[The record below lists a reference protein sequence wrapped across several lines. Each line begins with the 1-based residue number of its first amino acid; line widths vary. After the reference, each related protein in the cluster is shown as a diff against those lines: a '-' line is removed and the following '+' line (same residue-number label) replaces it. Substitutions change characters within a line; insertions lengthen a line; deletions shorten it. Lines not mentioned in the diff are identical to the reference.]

1 MRGVYVDERQYREDE
16 RKEDEVGIARA
27 ERGWA
32 GDIASRA
39 NRTGTADISYPAI
52 QVCPVEGEEEFAH
65 ALTVERGL
73 VLLAAPDIV
82 GRQGVSLSDG
92 SHADARSEGCG
103 LPSFLS
109 LTRRVTDPG
118 LFVIHVLWL
127 GDHTRTSLT
136 GNSTTAPPVGSPDGC
151 AFSGVAWI
159 H

>member
-1 MRGVYVDERQYREDE
+1 MKGSTGQE
-16 RKEDEVGIARA
+16 RKGEGVEIAR
-27 ERGWA
+27 EQRGWA
-32 GDIASRA
+32 GDRACRA
-39 NRTGTADISYPAI
+39 NRTGTADISYSAI
-52 QVCPVEGEEEFAH
+52 QVCPAEAEEEFAQ
-65 ALTVERGL
+65 ALSVEPWP
-73 VLLAAPDIV
+73 VLLVAPDIV
-82 GRQGVSLSDG
+82 GRRGVSLADG

-136 GNSTTAPPVGSPDGC
+136 GNSTTALPVGSPDGC